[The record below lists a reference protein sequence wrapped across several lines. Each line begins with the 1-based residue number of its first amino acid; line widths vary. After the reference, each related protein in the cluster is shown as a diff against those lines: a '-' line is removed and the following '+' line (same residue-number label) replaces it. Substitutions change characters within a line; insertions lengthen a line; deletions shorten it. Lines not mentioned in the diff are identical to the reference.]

1 MKGKSVLNLRPWPKI
16 HQPLPRSP
24 RESQQLLSALTTSFR
39 RQLDAADTTQ
49 STQSANEHM
58 QTILN
63 NPLFR
68 VVPPGLKV
76 TAAESR
82 ASLDQ
87 RMAKEPMAVFDEL
100 VAAGSIN
107 RENLGSC
114 LASQLA
120 LIGSQSSD
128 VKQEMQKSGAGSRI
142 VNWFW
147 ASDATSRK
155 LLFKSQRTSRAAVKF
170 MAAEGLHREIA
181 VFLRML
187 KDLNLGGKN
196 GHIPDPK
203 RRIFKLFLQ
212 DYMEADIRYGRGISG
227 ALTTL
232 IHAAE
237 LTASMPEEVR
247 IHMLRDNAIYL
258 VGLIVSHGRSI
269 LLSSVS
275 TAAFDRFCKAIDTI
289 PSLALRS
296 EALHLYHPSHPTA
309 QPFLKYIR
317 EHPGLEAFS
326 SSLPE
331 QTQEPVLQVHLD
343 ALRLLLDQE
352 RYKDALQLVPRIQQM
367 FSEDEGEAHQVHES
381 RSDSRSQMD
390 ELMERLGVALV

>member
-1 MKGKSVLNLRPWPKI
+1 MKGKPILNLRPWPKI

-39 RQLDAADTTQ
+39 RQLDAADTNQ
-49 STQSANEHM
+49 SAQSANEHM

-68 VVPPGLKV
+68 VVPPGLRA

-87 RMAKEPMAVFDEL
+87 RIAKEPMAVFDEL

-107 RENLGSC
+107 RENLGNC
-114 LASQLA
+114 LFSQLA

-128 VKQEMQKSGAGSRI
+128 VKQEMQKTGAGSRI

-147 ASDATSRK
+147 ASDSASRK
-155 LLFKSQRTSRAAVKF
+155 LLFRSQRTSRAAVKF
-170 MAAEGLHREIA
+170 MAAEGRHKEIA
-181 VFLRML
+181 VFLKML
-187 KDLNLGGKN
+187 KELNLGGKN
-196 GHIPDPK
+196 GHIPDPR

-212 DYMEADIRYGRGISG
+212 DYMEADVRYGRGISG
-227 ALTTL
+227 SLTTL

-237 LTASMPEEVR
+237 LTASMPDEVR
-247 IHMLRDNAIYL
+247 THMLRDSALYL
-258 VGLIVSHGRSI
+258 VGLIVSHGRSS

-275 TAAFDRFCKAIDTI
+275 TADFDRFCNVLDTI
-289 PSLALRS
+289 PELALRS
-296 EALHLYHPSHPTA
+296 EALQLYHPSHPTA

-317 EHPGLEAFS
+317 DHPELEAFS
-326 SSLPE
+326 SSPPE
-331 QTQEPVLQVHLD
+331 QAQEPVLQVHLD
-343 ALRLLLDQE
+343 ALHFLLDQE
-352 RYKDALQLVPRIQQM
+352 RYKDALRLVPRIEKM
-367 FSEDEGEAHQVHES
+367 FSEDRGEVHKAP
-381 RSDSRSQMD
+381 DSRSQMD
-390 ELMERLGVALV
+390 ALMERLDVALV